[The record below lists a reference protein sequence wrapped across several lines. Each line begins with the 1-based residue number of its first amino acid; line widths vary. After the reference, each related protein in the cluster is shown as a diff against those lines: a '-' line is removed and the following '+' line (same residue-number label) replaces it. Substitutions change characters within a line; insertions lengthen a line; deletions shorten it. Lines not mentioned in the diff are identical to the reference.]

1 MWSIISRIVTTNGP
15 RTSLLQSGWLT
26 AMFLKLRSGE
36 GRFWT
41 YNIGLEGLLFRLKQ
55 HLEKILLGLLFF
67 RLSPVIHN
75 QAQGLSQLFRWVKS
89 LWVGGRV
96 GGGGGQILNFLQL
109 HLLVG
114 LLALLHSFMV
124 LRKHSL
130 LVFDDVDLY
139 PPASEQPLS
148 QRWCQES
155 LTRTLKLFCTLGN

>member
-1 MWSIISRIVTTNGP
+1 MG
-15 RTSLLQSGWLT
+15 GW
-26 AMFLKLRSGE
+26 
-36 GRFWT
+36 
-41 YNIGLEGLLFRLKQ
+41 
-55 HLEKILLGLLFF
+55 
-67 RLSPVIHN
+67 
-75 QAQGLSQLFRWVKS
+75 KS
-89 LWVGGRV
+89 W
-96 GGGGGQILNFLQL
+96 GGGGGKILNFLQL